1 MEKRVKE
8 EVMLKV
14 LSTLNE
20 AQSRWHVAKEAI
32 SLGRG
37 GLLKRMYELTGL
49 SRPTILKG
57 MKELKSGQD
66 LSKIAEG
73 KIRKEA

>member
-1 MEKRVKE
+1 MEKRIKE

-20 AQSRWHVAKEAI
+20 AQSRWYVAKEAI

-37 GLLKRMYELTGL
+37 GLKRMYELTGL
-49 SRPTILKG
+49 SRSTILKG

-66 LSKIAEG
+66 LSRIA
-73 KIRKEA
+73 